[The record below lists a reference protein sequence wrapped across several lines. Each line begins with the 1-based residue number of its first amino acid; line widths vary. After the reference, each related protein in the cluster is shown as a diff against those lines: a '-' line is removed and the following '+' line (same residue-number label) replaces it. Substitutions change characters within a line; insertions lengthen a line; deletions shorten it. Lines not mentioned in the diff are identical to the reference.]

1 MVRNAVRWLRVRG
14 SVPRG
19 SRGIADLGTRVQ
31 IKKLPKEKADNH
43 THIRDSVR
51 ALCEKFPG
59 EYWREKD
66 RQRAYPTEFVQELTN
81 SGFLSLLIPEEYGGS
96 GLTLRDACVVMEEI
110 HRSGCNGGAAHA
122 QMYTMGTILRYG
134 SDAQKQQYLP
144 KIASGELR
152 LQAFGVSEP
161 NSGTDTLSLETTAS
175 RDGDEYIINGTK
187 LWTSRAEHSDLMLLL
202 AKTAKPGDGTPRK
215 NWLSTFLIDM
225 RVAQESGGMTIRPV
239 ETMIN
244 HNTTQVFFDN
254 LRIPASAVIGEV
266 GQGFKYILGSMNA
279 ERILIASESI
289 GDARF
294 FIDKATA
301 YANERKVFQRPI
313 GQNQGISFPLA
324 QAYAQT
330 ESAALMMQ
338 AATALYEAN
347 EDCGAQA
354 NMAKYLA
361 AEAAWAAGDACMVTH
376 GGFAFATE
384 YDIERK
390 WRESKLYRIAPISA
404 NLILSH
410 LAEKVLGLPRS
421 F

>member
-1 MVRNAVRWLRVRG
+1 V
-14 SVPRG
+14 
-19 SRGIADLGTRVQ
+19 
-31 IKKLPKEKADNH
+31 IK
-43 THIRDSVR
+43 
-51 ALCEKFPG
+51 
-59 EYWREKD
+59 
-66 RQRAYPTEFVQELTN
+66 
-81 SGFLSLLIPEEYGGS
+81 
-96 GLTLRDACVVMEEI
+96 
-110 HRSGCNGGAAHA
+110 
-122 QMYTMGTILRYG
+122 
-134 SDAQKQQYLP
+134 
-144 KIASGELR
+144 
-152 LQAFGVSEP
+152 
-161 NSGTDTLSLETTAS
+161 
-175 RDGDEYIINGTK
+175 GTK

-202 AKTAKPGDGTPRK
+202 AKTAKPGDGTPKK

-225 RVAQESGGMTIRPV
+225 RKAQASGGMTIRPI

-254 LRIPASAVIGEV
+254 LRIPASSVIGEI

-294 FIDKATA
+294 FLDKATA
-301 YANERKVFQRPI
+301 YANERVVFKRPI
-313 GQNQGISFPLA
+313 GQNQGIAFPLA

-338 AATALYEAN
+338 AATALYEAQ

-361 AEAAWAAGDACMVTH
+361 AEAAWAAGDACMMTH

-390 WRESKLYRIAPISA
+390 WRESKLYRIAPISS

-410 LAEKVLGLPRS
+410 ISEKVLGLPRS

>member
-14 SVPRG
+14 PVPRG
-19 SRGIADLGTRVQ
+19 SRVQ
-31 IKKLPKEKADNH
+31 IKKLPKEMADNH
-43 THIRDSVR
+43 KHIRDSVR

-122 QMYTMGTILRYG
+122 QMYTMGTILRHG

-254 LRIPASAVIGEV
+254 LRIPASAVIGQV